1 MKKLSNNQMES
12 VSGGDFWDGL
22 CAGLAAGGLV
32 VGFIATVPGF
42 NIVGGIA
49 TRACTAYWLFG

>member
-1 MKKLSNNQMES
+1 MES